1 MDLGQL
7 LADAIV
13 RTHGEN
19 AAKWIKPD
27 VDGGLTLDGKF
38 DLKQIA
44 EMRSNCI
51 ISPTTQTISDSPFLR
66 YQGGIFDFQKSTSQH
81 ATMQRHDIDRVW

>member
-1 MDLGQL
+1 MEAVAEMVETRMDVGQL

-13 RTHGEN
+13 RTHGDN

-38 DLKQIA
+38 DLRQIA
-44 EMRSNCI
+44 E
-51 ISPTTQTISDSPFLR
+51 TFLIAVR
-66 YQGGIFDFQKSTSQH
+66 RAEKNDGVEPATPAANHGIE
-81 ATMQRHDIDRVW
+81 V

>member
-1 MDLGQL
+1 MDLGQI

-13 RTHGEN
+13 RTHGDS

-44 EMRSNCI
+44 ETFLIAVRRAEKDEGVEQ
-51 ISPTTQTISDSPFLR
+51 ISPASNR
-66 YQGGIFDFQKSTSQH
+66 GIE
-81 ATMQRHDIDRVW
+81 V

>member
-1 MDLGQL
+1 MDLGQM
-7 LADAIV
+7 LAAAIV
-13 RTHGEN
+13 RTHGES

-44 EMRSNCI
+44 E
-51 ISPTTQTISDSPFLR
+51 TFLIAVR
-66 YQGGIFDFQKSTSQH
+66 RAEKGESGETAHPVANSGI
-81 ATMQRHDIDRVW
+81 AV

>member
-1 MDLGQL
+1 MDDVAEMVETSMDVGQL

-13 RTHGEN
+13 RTHGDN

-38 DLKQIA
+38 DLRQIA
-44 EMRSNCI
+44 E
-51 ISPTTQTISDSPFLR
+51 TFLIAVR
-66 YQGGIFDFQKSTSQH
+66 RAEKNDGVEPAIPAANHGIE
-81 ATMQRHDIDRVW
+81 V

>member
-1 MDLGQL
+1 MVEARMDFGRI

-13 RTHGEN
+13 RTHGNN

-27 VDGGLTLDGKF
+27 VDGGLTLGGKF

-44 EMRSNCI
+44 ETFLIAVRRAEKDEGVEHF
-51 ISPTTQTISDSPFLR
+51 SPASKH
-66 YQGGIFDFQKSTSQH
+66 GIE
-81 ATMQRHDIDRVW
+81 V

>member
-13 RTHGEN
+13 RTHGDN

-38 DLKQIA
+38 DLRQIA
-44 EMRSNCI
+44 ETFLIALRRAEKNDGI
-51 ISPTTQTISDSPFLR
+51 EQTTPAAN
-66 YQGGIFDFQKSTSQH
+66 QGIE
-81 ATMQRHDIDRVW
+81 V

>member
-1 MDLGQL
+1 MDAGQL

-13 RTHGEN
+13 RTHGDN

-44 EMRSNCI
+44 E
-51 ISPTTQTISDSPFLR
+51 TFLIAVQR
-66 YQGGIFDFQKSTSQH
+66 AEKSGGVEQ
-81 ATMQRHDIDRVW
+81 ATPAANHGIEV